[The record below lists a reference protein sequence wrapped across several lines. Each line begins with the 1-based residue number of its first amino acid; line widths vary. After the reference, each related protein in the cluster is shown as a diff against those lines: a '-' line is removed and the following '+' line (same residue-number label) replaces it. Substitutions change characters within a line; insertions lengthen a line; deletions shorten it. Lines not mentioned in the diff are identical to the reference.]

1 MTSHSE
7 LTESTAVPSFRFEG
21 HAELQSLNIRKRG
34 NDDEKVLVVDAR
46 FSGRAHADLCDY
58 FDPLLRSFLF
68 LDGVIARPR
77 AMDPIGFCNV
87 IEHCELRLPQ
97 RLFTDVQ
104 LRHFR
109 IEPHDGGQIQL
120 SFTATFRPSK
130 DEVAVL
136 AEFMDEDVHLVVQ
149 PEPELD
155 FNGQVTAEL
164 HLAEPEGTPAATP
177 PAAKARKGRKA
188 RADAPEGGARAR
200 RSNVMSTTSMSSTAA
215 PKARTKKGVS
225 RRAGAKAAAS
235 EQRYPLGASDLL
247 TRADVRHIQE
257 LLAAKRYDAATWAAI
272 ERCGPAMSHGSLG
285 EVDVPLRESAGASE
299 VHRRLA
305 KRYEEDERSAQNPAS
320 ALMYVLLGGGYELK
334 GRPAED

>member
-87 IEHCELRLPQ
+87 IEHCELRLLQ
-97 RLFTDVQ
+97 RWFTDVQ
-104 LRHFR
+104 LRRFR

-136 AEFMDEDVHLVVQ
+136 AEFMDEDVHLVAQ

-188 RADAPEGGARAR
+188 RADAPEGDARAR
-200 RSNVMSTTSMSSTAA
+200 RSDVMSTALMSSTAA
-215 PKARTKKGVS
+215 PGARAKKDVPSLLTEKDVQHIKGLLAEG
-225 RRAGAKAAAS
+225 RHDAAAW
-235 EQRYPLGASDLL
+235 
-247 TRADVRHIQE
+247 
-257 LLAAKRYDAATWAAI
+257 ATI
-272 ERCGPAMSHGSLG
+272 ERCRSPVTHKGLG
-285 EVDVPLRESAGASE
+285 ETDIPLEKSAGSAE
-299 VHRRLA
+299 VYQRLV
-305 KRYEEDERSAQNPAS
+305 KRYTQKKGPTPGPGAS
-320 ALMYVLLGGGYELK
+320 LLLVLLGQGYELTERSK
-334 GRPAED
+334 PAS

>member
-1 MTSHSE
+1 M
-7 LTESTAVPSFRFEG
+7 
-21 HAELQSLNIRKRG
+21 
-34 NDDEKVLVVDAR
+34 
-46 FSGRAHADLCDY
+46 
-58 FDPLLRSFLF
+58 
-68 LDGVIARPR
+68 
-77 AMDPIGFCNV
+77 
-87 IEHCELRLPQ
+87 IEHCELRLLQ
-97 RLFTDVQ
+97 RWFTDVQ
-104 LRHFR
+104 LRRFR

-149 PEPELD
+149 PEPELG

-188 RADAPEGGARAR
+188 RADAPEGDARAR

-225 RRAGAKAAAS
+225 RRAGAKAAS

-257 LLAAKRYDAATWAAI
+257 LLATKRYDAATWAAI

-285 EVDVPLRESAGASE
+285 EVDVPLRKSAGASE
-299 VHRRLA
+299 VYRRLA

>member
-87 IEHCELRLPQ
+87 IEHCELRLLQ

-104 LRHFR
+104 LRRFR

-164 HLAEPEGTPAATP
+164 HLAEP
-177 PAAKARKGRKA
+177 
-188 RADAPEGGARAR
+188 
-200 RSNVMSTTSMSSTAA
+200 
-215 PKARTKKGVS
+215 
-225 RRAGAKAAAS
+225 
-235 EQRYPLGASDLL
+235 
-247 TRADVRHIQE
+247 
-257 LLAAKRYDAATWAAI
+257 
-272 ERCGPAMSHGSLG
+272 
-285 EVDVPLRESAGASE
+285 
-299 VHRRLA
+299 
-305 KRYEEDERSAQNPAS
+305 
-320 ALMYVLLGGGYELK
+320 
-334 GRPAED
+334 